1 MRKSSMAL
9 VGRGGVV
16 KGRGPG
22 IILIACA
29 FWPLRMC
36 VRVGLLISWPTI
48 VYTDG
53 LGRGSVGNSP
63 RKLAIVVPNACA

>member
-22 IILIACA
+22 
-29 FWPLRMC
+29 
-36 VRVGLLISWPTI
+36 
-48 VYTDG
+48 
-53 LGRGSVGNSP
+53 
-63 RKLAIVVPNACA
+63 

>member
-9 VGRGGVV
+9 VGGEGVV
-16 KGRGPG
+16 RG

-48 VYTDG
+48 VYTVG